1 LPNFIKTFE
10 IECDTSG
17 IGIATV
23 LMQNKTPI
31 TYFNEKLNDATLN
44 YPTYDKEVYALV
56 RTLETW

>member
-23 LMQNKTPI
+23 LMQNKRPI

-44 YPTYDKEVYALV
+44 YVG
-56 RTLETW
+56 